1 MRSFDRVPVRIL
13 IFFSALSLLLIA
25 AAPPA
30 AAASPPLVFTKYFDK
45 TEGAFF
51 VLVPK
56 GWITQGGMVRVNPL
70 AAQGGVG
77 NATEAKIDFA
87 VAKDATGKVQIRW
100 IPKIN
105 YAQPSAANSML
116 GGNWN
121 GMPVVAYPRAA
132 DFLGRMLFPALHPQ
146 ARNVKVVETAQRP
159 DIVAAVYQMPVAQAI
174 RSQGGAFHADAAT
187 LTVTYEEGG
196 VRFKEILFAA
206 VEGYAMMGAGLWDN
220 PFTIVARAPEAEFE
234 AWGPVART
242 VVNSFALNPL
252 WLQGEMAGQA
262 RRADIAAATL
272 RDISRVDAEIARS
285 RSQTMAAIQQDQY
298 LTLTS
303 QELYVNPRTKE
314 VELGSNEWK
323 HRWVGP
329 GGEVIYTDD
338 GSWNPNLDPSLK
350 LSGFERSPV
359 KKR

>member
-1 MRSFDRVPVRIL
+1 M
-13 IFFSALSLLLIA
+13 
-25 AAPPA
+25 
-30 AAASPPLVFTKYFDK
+30 
-45 TEGAFF
+45 
-51 VLVPK
+51 
-56 GWITQGGMVRVNPL
+56 NPL
-70 AAQGGVG
+70 AAQGGGG
-77 NATEAKIDFA
+77 NATEAKIDFS

-105 YAQPSAANSML
+105 YAQPSPANAML

-146 ARNVKVVETAQRP
+146 AR
-159 DIVAAVYQMPVAQAI
+159 
-174 RSQGGAFHADAAT
+174 
-187 LTVTYEEGG
+187 
-196 VRFKEILFAA
+196 
-206 VEGYAMMGAGLWDN
+206 
-220 PFTIVARAPEAEFE
+220 
-234 AWGPVART
+234 
-242 VVNSFALNPL
+242 
-252 WLQGEMAGQA
+252 
-262 RRADIAAATL
+262 RADIAAATL
-272 RDISRVDAEIARS
+272 RDISRVDAEIAKN

-329 GGEVIYTDD
+329 AGEVIYTDD

-350 LSGFERSPV
+350 RSGFERSPV